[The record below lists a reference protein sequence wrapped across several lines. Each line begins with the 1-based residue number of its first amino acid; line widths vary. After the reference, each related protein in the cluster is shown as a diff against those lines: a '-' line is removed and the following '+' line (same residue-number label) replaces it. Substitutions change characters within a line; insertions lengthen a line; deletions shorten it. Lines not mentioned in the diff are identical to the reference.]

1 MNQLNNKARLWR
13 WRLRPNK
20 LRTSHKRRI
29 ATIQRREKNALRL
42 SDNASFF
49 TFLCISFVAASL
61 DRIHWVFVYFRLL
74 SLTPLPPLL
83 LCVLMFVSLPKQGAF
98 YRFQNENLCLNCTM
112 YVENTDKEDTDF
124 WWWKCT
130 TNNKMTDYKW
140 EFSFTLYFSTLYG
153 LWPLLVYKLN
163 ML

>member
-1 MNQLNNKARLWR
+1 MLYGYRITPLFLHFYVSHSLQLLWIVSIEFLFIFGFCR
-13 WRLRPNK
+13 WRRCRHCCCVYWCSSAYRSKALSIDSK
-20 LRTSHKRRI
+20 MKIYAWI
-29 ATIQRREKNALRL
+29 AQCT
-42 SDNASFF
+42 
-49 TFLCISFVAASL
+49 
-61 DRIHWVFVYFRLL
+61 
-74 SLTPLPPLL
+74 LPDWELW
-83 LCVLMFVSLPKQGAF
+83 
-98 YRFQNENLCLNCTM
+98 
-112 YVENTDKEDTDF
+112 YVENTDKENTDF